1 MQRGE
6 SNMHSERGQVLPL
19 VALVMVVAGL
29 AVVAI
34 GRIGGAA
41 VDRARAQS
49 AADAAALAGAAD
61 GKDAARELARANG
74 GRLDGYEEVGD
85 DARVRVEVGDAE
97 APARAHAS
105 GGDVVL
111 PPSRRGVAPAMAAAL
126 ARADQLLD
134 DPVPVVRVTP
144 PGLEIWV
151 AGSAAAFVASVGP
164 RAGLCQPAPATAPMR
179 FGLCPP
185 K

>member
-1 MQRGE
+1 MGDADERD
-6 SNMHSERGQVLPL
+6 ERGQVLPL

-34 GRIGGAA
+34 GMLGGAA
-41 VDRARAQS
+41 VDRARAVT
-49 AADAAALAGAAD
+49 AADAAALAGAAQ
-61 GKDAARELARANG
+61 GTEAARDLARANG
-74 GRLDGYEEVGD
+74 GRLDGYEDVGD

-97 APARAHAS
+97 ARARARAT
-105 GGDVVL
+105 GGDGWL

-126 ARADQLLD
+126 ARADQLVGT
-134 DPVPVVRVTP
+134 PVPVVRVAAH
-144 PGLEIWV
+144 GLEVWV
-151 AGSAAAFVASVGP
+151 AASAVEVLAAVAPG
-164 RAGLCQPAPATAPMR
+164 AGLCPAAPATDPMR